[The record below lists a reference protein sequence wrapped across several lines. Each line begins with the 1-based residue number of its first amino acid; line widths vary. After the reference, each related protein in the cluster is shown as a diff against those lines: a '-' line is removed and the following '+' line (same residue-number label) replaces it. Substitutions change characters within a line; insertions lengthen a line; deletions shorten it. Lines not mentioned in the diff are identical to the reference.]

1 LEAWESEASRSVCA
15 REWSPSRRRL
25 RDSICDAAAP
35 LRSPTLE
42 IDEVAAAGVAA
53 ERGEAGRGLAS
64 GGERAA
70 GLALALALALG
81 LDGLDLGSG
90 SGEAEDG
97 EETKLTNPGEE
108 GDGDGD
114 GDGEEEAPR
123 LRLRVA
129 AVAGAGGERKV
140 GLDLGLALLDL
151 DAPAPVARAATAVV
165 ALGLPMAVA
174 VGWLCTGRF
183 ENGSACDAWHERI
196 GQVLGLQ
203 QRTTRTALSRP
214 ENVGGTTRLVPRNE
228 MNS

>member
-70 GLALALALALG
+70 GLALALALG

-97 EETKLTNPGEE
+97 DETKLTYPGEE
-108 GDGDGD
+108 GDGD

-140 GLDLGLALLDL
+140 GLDLGLGLLDL
-151 DAPAPVARAATAVV
+151 DAAPAARAATAAV

-174 VGWLCTGRF
+174 VAVGWLWTGRF

-228 MNS
+228 MK